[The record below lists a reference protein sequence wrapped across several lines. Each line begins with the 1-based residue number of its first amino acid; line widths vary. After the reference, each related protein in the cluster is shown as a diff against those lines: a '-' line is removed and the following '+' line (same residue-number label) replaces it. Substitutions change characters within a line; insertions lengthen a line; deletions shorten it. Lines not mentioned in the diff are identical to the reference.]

1 MVALSDLTFLARGL
15 AGGIKNVAGSAVT
28 VALATLAEGLQK
40 ADDILIDAQ
49 KATDTIV
56 SVQNTGL
63 GAVIFRVFGAVEAF
77 GAAAFDGIV
86 STNAGFDINDGVD
99 QGRFRVANLTADRT
113 YTFPDADVTIGAG
126 SNYLG
131 SKTSAQFNAITPSGF
146 AWGFCNDIAGSAGG
160 TTGVPVYYTPV
171 TGVWLRYATDGTI

>member
-1 MVALSDLTFLARGL
+1 MVALSDLTFLARNI
-15 AGGIKNVAGSAVT
+15 AGGIKNVAGSTIT

-86 STNAGFDINDGVD
+86 STNTGFDINDGVD
-99 QGRFRVANLTADRT
+99 QGRFRIANLTADRT
-113 YTFPDADVTIGAG
+113 YTFPDADITIGAG
-126 SNYLG
+126 SGYLG
-131 SKTSAQFNAITPSGF
+131 SYTQAALNAIVPAGF
-146 AWGFCNDIAGSAGG
+146 AWAFCNNIAGSGGG
-160 TTGVPVYYTPV
+160 TTGVPAYWTPV
-171 TGVWLRYATDGTI
+171 TGVWLRFATDTPI